1 METSDVRRRLN
12 ETIERA
18 RQTAAKRRARADEA
32 ARDYALFLDQVA
44 VPIFRQ
50 VAGALKASGYPFSVI
65 TPGGSVRLT
74 SEKTAEDYIE
84 LSLDTTGDEPVVMG
98 HSRRSRGRR
107 VIESERPIGS
117 GPVGA
122 LGDEH
127 VLNFLMFELEPFVEK

>member
-18 RQTAAKRRARADEA
+18 KRTAAKRRARADEA

-50 VAGALKASGYPFSVI
+50 VAGALRASGYPFGVI

-74 SEKTAEDYIE
+74 SEKAAEDYIE

-122 LGDEH
+122 LADEH
-127 VLNFLMFELEPFVEK
+127 VLTFLMFELEPFVEK

>member
-18 RQTAAKRRARADEA
+18 RRTAATRRARADEA

>member
-18 RQTAAKRRARADEA
+18 KRAAAERRARTDEA
-32 ARDYALFLDQVA
+32 SRDYGVFLDQVA

-50 VAGALKASGYPFSVI
+50 VAGGLKASGYPFGVI

-74 SEKTAEDYIE
+74 SEKTADDYIE
-84 LSLDTTGDEPVVMG
+84 LSLDTTGDEPLVMG

-107 VIESERPIGS
+107 VIETERPIGQ
-117 GPVGA
+117 GPVA
-122 LGDEH
+122 TLTDEH
-127 VLNFLMFELEPFVEK
+127 VVEFLMSELEPFVEK

>member
-18 RQTAAKRRARADEA
+18 KRTAAKRRARADEA

-50 VAGALKASGYPFSVI
+50 VAGALRASGYPFGVI

-74 SEKTAEDYIE
+74 SEKAAEDYIE

-122 LGDEH
+122 LADEH

>member
-18 RQTAAKRRARADEA
+18 RRTAAKRRTRADEA

-122 LGDEH
+122 LSDEH